1 MTHTSTATGPVAPPP
16 SPPRRLVRRRD
27 DRVIA
32 GVASGAAHYLQVD
45 PVVVRIAFVVLCLI
59 GGVGLLLYLAAWLL
73 MPDAATNIQE
83 HGNGVRR
90 DEPRFWIA
98 VALIV
103 VASALLADELWRP
116 GLVWPLALIGI
127 GLLLFHRPPVTAS
140 PGESFDPQG
149 RGAPAPTPDP
159 GLTDAT
165 PPPPQAK
172 PTAAP
177 PLAHP
182 RRPRS
187 ILTRGTLAFGLIA
200 GGVAALVDTAGV
212 LDLTFEHYL
221 ALALTVVGVG
231 LLVGAWWGRSATL
244 LVLGALLVPPLLTAS
259 LVDVPLNGGEVN
271 VRPRAWHQLGSE
283 YQLGAGELT
292 LDLTELDPSQGSAEL
307 EASVGMGELNVIVPS
322 GEAVRAEGRVGA
334 GSVDLLGEE
343 RGGFGVDLVREVGE
357 GPPRLRLLLDVGVGE
372 VIVRSS
378 PR

>member
-1 MTHTSTATGPVAPPP
+1 MTDTSTAPGPETPSP
-16 SPPRRLVRRRD
+16 SPPRRLVRRGD

-59 GGVGLLLYLAAWLL
+59 GGVGFLLYLAAWLL
-73 MPDAATNIQE
+73 MPDAAANTQE

-127 GLLLFHRPPVTAS
+127 GLLLFRRPAVTGS
-140 PGESFDPQG
+140 PGGSPDARD
-149 RGAPAPTPDP
+149 RGAPAPTLDP
-159 GLTDAT
+159 GLADAT
-165 PPPPQAK
+165 PPPQAR
-172 PTAAP
+172 PAAAP
-177 PLAHP
+177 PLAHR

-187 ILTRGTLAFGLIA
+187 ILTRGTLALGLIA
-200 GGVAALVDTAGV
+200 GGVAALLGIAGV
-212 LDLTFEHYL
+212 LDLSFEHYL
-221 ALALTVVGVG
+221 ALALTVVGAG

-244 LVLGALLVPPLLTAS
+244 LVLGVLLVPPLLTAS
-259 LVDVPLNGGEVN
+259 LVDMPLNGGEVN
-271 VRPRAWHQLGSE
+271 VRPRTWHELGSA

-292 LDLTELDPSQGSAEL
+292 LDLTELDPSRGPAEL

-322 GEAVRAEGRVGA
+322 GEAVRAEGSVGA

-343 RGGFGVDLVREVGE
+343 RGGFGVELVREVGE

-372 VIVRSS
+372 VTVRSS